1 MAQFPFQIRRLP
13 GALQDFAS
21 EMETIVDHVLNNNC
35 GDGAACENGAAATST
50 PALDIYEDEGGYD
63 LYLDLP
69 GVSIENVKLELLQDK
84 LHVSGTK
91 GATSVS
97 EKSVLHRGE
106 RTSGKFARAVRLPKQ
121 VDADQIQASLKHG
134 VLHVRLPKVP
144 KPSSRQIEIRVA
156 D

>member
-1 MAQFPFQIRRLP
+1 MRDGVVVERL
-13 GALQDFAS
+13 GALLR
-21 EMETIVDHVLNNNC
+21 IVEIL
-35 GDGAACENGAAATST
+35 
-50 PALDIYEDEGGYD
+50 IR
-63 LYLDLP
+63 
-69 GVSIENVKLELLQDK
+69 SITAHAGLEDK

-91 GATSVS
+91 GSTSVS

-121 VDADQIQASLKHG
+121 VDADHIQASLKHG

>member
-21 EMETIVDHVLNNNC
+21 EMETIVDQVLNNNC
-35 GDGAACENGAAATST
+35 GDGTACETDAATST
-50 PALDIYEDEGGYD
+50 PALDIYEDESGYD

-91 GATSVS
+91 GSTSVS

-121 VDADQIQASLKHG
+121 VDADHIQASLKHG

-144 KPSSRQIEIRVA
+144 KPSSRQIEIRIA